1 MLLIE
6 SNQDGTFGSYV
17 VTTPTSDYTDLH
29 NTRFYMLSRSWIIFI
44 VLRLDKMNPFV
55 YCSKTRPSIGEAS
68 SASQQPNSRQNDINL
83 QTAADFFATR
93 CAKGKFCDGF

>member
-1 MLLIE
+1 MEATKIK
-6 SNQDGTFGSYV
+6 GV
-17 VTTPTSDYTDLH
+17 VFLT
-29 NTRFYMLSRSWIIFI
+29 
-44 VLRLDKMNPFV
+44 VDKMNPFV
-55 YCSKTRPSIGEAS
+55 YCSKTCPSIGEAS